1 MKRSLLVMSAVVLT
15 ATAQAQAATIV
26 EDTSGSSSSRF
37 QFFWGQSFT
46 TPTGGPWSSV
56 TFNFYDLTSSPYAA
70 GTGYLFTAAYAGTPA
85 NLASAGAVA
94 VSAPADGT
102 VYSFGTGF
110 RLQPGTQYFFYEDA
124 PMRLLG
130 GGTAEIGGTSF
141 FTENGTGTFA
151 SAGGLN
157 ADFRVS
163 GTVTAV
169 PEPAGWAM
177 LVAGFG
183 SLGVIARRQRRP
195 INDRRVTA

>member
-1 MKRSLLVMSAVVLT
+1 MKRSLLVLT
-15 ATAQAQAATIV
+15 ALALLGTAQVQATTIV
-26 EDTSGSSSSRF
+26 QDTSGSTSSRF

-56 TFNFYDLTSSPYAA
+56 TFNFYDLTLAPYAA

-94 VSAPADGT
+94 VSAPADGA
-102 VYSFGTGF
+102 VYSFGPGF

-130 GGTAEIGGTSF
+130 GGTDAIGGTSV
-141 FTENGTGTFA
+141 FTQNGTGTFV
-151 SAGGLN
+151 SAGGQN
-157 ADFRVS
+157 ANFKVS
-163 GTVTAV
+163 GTVAAV

-177 LVAGFG
+177 LVVGFG
-183 SLGVIARRQRRP
+183 SLGVMARRRR
-195 INDRRVTA
+195 RSVERCRGTA